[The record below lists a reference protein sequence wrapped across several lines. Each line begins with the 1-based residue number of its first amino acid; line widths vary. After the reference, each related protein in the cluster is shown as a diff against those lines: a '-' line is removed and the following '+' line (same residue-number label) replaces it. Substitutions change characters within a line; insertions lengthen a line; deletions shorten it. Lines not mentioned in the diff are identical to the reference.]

1 MPGGL
6 RKRPCKDGDFHNI
19 PKVVHNG
26 YPENPLDIHKSVD
39 IMNENRER
47 VIPAANPCCPVTKS
61 FKFVEIA
68 LAIETTC
75 LYNNGVVGENV
86 KKWPEMG
93 GFYLDRQV

>member
-1 MPGGL
+1 MPGRL

-26 YPENPLDIHKSVD
+26 YPENPLDIHESVD
-39 IMNENRER
+39 IMNKNRN
-47 VIPAANPCCPVTKS
+47 PAAPVTNSCLPVTKS

-68 LAIETTC
+68 LAIENAC
-75 LYNNGVVGENV
+75 LYNYGVVGENV